1 MGKLKQC
8 DDDTFYNASIDFL
21 IEALTQNGIE
31 ECQKQ
36 ISADTD
42 DDYAK
47 VEPYER
53 KTKEER

>member
-1 MGKLKQC
+1 MGKLKEC

-21 IEALTQNGIE
+21 IEALAQNGIE
-31 ECQKQ
+31 ECHKQ
-36 ISADTD
+36 ISVDTD

-53 KTKEER
+53 KTTEER

>member
-1 MGKLKQC
+1 MGKIIEC

-21 IEALTQNGIE
+21 IEALAQEGIV

-53 KTKEER
+53 KTTEER

>member
-1 MGKLKQC
+1 MGKLKEC

-21 IEALTQNGIE
+21 IEALAQDGIE

-36 ISADTD
+36 IPADTD

-53 KTKEER
+53 KTTEER